1 MSGTTDHEAAVADL
15 PENGEK
21 FFFSLQADETG
32 VTELKFRKDVG
43 KLLGALFFSLDYINS
58 SFDEPFPTLGDF
70 LRNLAEIA
78 DKVREQA
85 TNNQAQ
91 EKEAG
96 NEQQG
101 SEGTEGTA

>member
-15 PENGEK
+15 PENGDK

-43 KLLGALFFSLDYINS
+43 KLFSTLFFALDYINS
-58 SFDEPFPTLGDF
+58 SFDEPFPNLGDL

-85 TNNQAQ
+85 Q
-91 EKEAG
+91 EQEAG